1 MIDFIFDYTDEKL
14 TEEQEKV
21 MKNAVATVLECENKL
36 FDCEISVVITNN
48 EGIREINRDYRN
60 IDSPTDVLSFPQ
72 YEFESPSVF
81 LSEPSQPIMLGDIVI
96 SKERII
102 VQAEEIGHSFE
113 NELTYL
119 TIHSVLH
126 LLGYD
131 HMTDEDKK
139 IMRAR
144 EKHIVRKIKYE

>member
-14 TEEQEKV
+14 TKEQENV
-21 MKNAVATVLECENKL
+21 MKNAVETVLECENKL

-72 YEFESPSVF
+72 YDFDRPSVF
-81 LSEPSQPIMLGDIVI
+81 SCEPSQPVVLGDIVI
-96 SKERII
+96 SVERII

-119 TIHSVLH
+119 TVHSVLH

-139 IMRAR
+139 IMRER
-144 EKHIVRKIKYE
+144 EKHIVRKIIV

>member
-14 TEEQEKV
+14 TKEQENV
-21 MKNAVATVLECENKL
+21 MKNAVKTVLECENKL

-72 YEFESPSVF
+72 YDFDRPSVF
-81 LSEPSQPIMLGDIVI
+81 SCEPSQPVVLGDIVI
-96 SKERII
+96 SVERII

-119 TIHSVLH
+119 TVHSVLH

-144 EKHIVRKIKYE
+144 EKHIVRKIIV